1 MYNMLIWY
9 DILIFFKMIIT
20 ITLTPPS
27 RHIITVSF
35 FMWECLRATFLATF
49 QYIVQYRSN
58 CQHLLDHQKRQENS
72 RKTSISALL
81 TIPKSWT
88 VWNTTNCGKF
98 LQRWEYQTTWSAS
111 WEICMQVRKQQN
123 WTWNNRLV
131 PNRKRSTSRLYI
143 VTLLI

>member
-1 MYNMLIWY
+1 MGLWRCKGSFIYVFIYILHLPFVFSWALLKYNSCIALCKFKMYNMLIWY

-58 CQHLLDHQKRQENS
+58 CQHLLDHQKKA
-72 RKTSISALL
+72 RKFQKNIYFCFIDYTKAFDHVDHNKL
-81 TIPKSWT
+81 
-88 VWNTTNCGKF
+88 
-98 LQRWEYQTTWSAS
+98 
-111 WEICMQVRKQQN
+111 
-123 WTWNNRLV
+123 
-131 PNRKRSTSRLYI
+131 
-143 VTLLI
+143 